1 MSNSDFE
8 SLLEDFELLE
18 SWEDRYRYIIDLGK
32 DLDPYPE
39 PYRTEEY
46 RVLGCASQVWFYPS
60 ITKGEDETIFNFKGD
75 SDAMIVKGLIKI
87 LLIIYNNK
95 PISQL
100 QDIDPFIQ
108 IKMLGLQEHLSSQRS
123 NGLKSMILKIQETL
137 RQHC

>member
-8 SLLEDFELLE
+8 SLLEDFEILE

-32 DLDPYPE
+32 DLVPYPD

-60 ITKGEDETIFNFKGD
+60 ITKEEGETIFNFKGD

-100 QDIDPFIQ
+100 QDIDPFIL
-108 IKMLGLQEHLSSQRS
+108 IKTLGLQEHLSSQRS
-123 NGLKSMILKIQETL
+123 NGLQSMILKIQETV
-137 RQHC
+137 RKHC

>member
-39 PYRTEEY
+39 PFRTEEY

-60 ITKGEDETIFNFKGD
+60 ITKGEDETIFDFKGL
-75 SDAMIVKGLIKI
+75 MFMK
-87 LLIIYNNK
+87 
-95 PISQL
+95 QL
-100 QDIDPFIQ
+100 YELGTIQDILNKIWY
-108 IKMLGLQEHLSSQRS
+108 LSGFRFSS
-123 NGLKSMILKIQETL
+123 IFSAFSTTWNASK
-137 RQHC
+137 

>member
-1 MSNSDFE
+1 M
-8 SLLEDFELLE
+8 
-18 SWEDRYRYIIDLGK
+18 IHLGK
-32 DLDPYPE
+32 DLVPYPD

-60 ITKGEDETIFNFKGD
+60 ITKEKGETIFNFKGD

-108 IKMLGLQEHLSSQRS
+108 IKTLGLQEHLSSQRS
-123 NGLKSMILKIQETL
+123 NGLQSMILKIQETV
-137 RQHC
+137 RKHS

>member
-1 MSNSDFE
+1 MSSSDFE

-32 DLDPYPE
+32 DLEPYPASF
-39 PYRTEEY
+39 RAEEY
-46 RVLGCASQVWFYPS
+46 RVLGCASQVWFCPL
-60 ITKGEDETIFNFKGD
+60 ITKEEDKSIFNFKGD

-87 LLIIYNNK
+87 LMIIYNNQ
-95 PISQL
+95 PIAKL
-100 QDIDPFIQ
+100 QDIDPFVQ

-137 RQHC
+137 RQYC